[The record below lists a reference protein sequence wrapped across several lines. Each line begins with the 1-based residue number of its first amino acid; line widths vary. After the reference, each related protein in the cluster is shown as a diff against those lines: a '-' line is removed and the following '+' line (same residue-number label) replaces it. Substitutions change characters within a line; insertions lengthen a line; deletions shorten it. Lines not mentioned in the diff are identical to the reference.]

1 MHQPVLRGGRNIYHW
16 SWVFSPL
23 AGGTTWRLASFQSS
37 SSLNC
42 AFPPFSPPPL
52 RQTIIIFPQS
62 LFRSVWAPQWTS
74 SEKSA
79 LQLPTQGKAICP
91 LPSPE
96 HCCSFKQEEQE
107 GSIDWRQ
114 QLYMQEKASPCRTC
128 QTNKQKASLIAMAY
142 ACRYARGRSADAH
155 NVTHSKVR
163 ASDAEDNPETSTQ
176 THLHD
181 RRVTELCSPVS
192 PHRTRMHG
200 KVWQE
205 CNADTYLM
213 PYSSEN

>member
-1 MHQPVLRGGRNIYHW
+1 MLRGGRNIYHP

-23 AGGTTWRLASFQSS
+23 AGGLTWRLASFQSS
-37 SSLNC
+37 DSLKR
-42 AFPPFSPPPL
+42 AFPRSLHL
-52 RQTIIIFPQS
+52 RYAKQSLSSPQS
-62 LFRSVWAPQWTS
+62 LFRSMWAPQWTS

-114 QLYMQEKASPCRTC
+114 RLYMQEKALPCRTC
-128 QTNKQKASLIAMAY
+128 QTKKKGLPDSN
-142 ACRYARGRSADAH
+142 GRSADAH
-155 NVTHSKVR
+155 NVTHSKFK
-163 ASDAEDNPETSTQ
+163 ASDAEDNPKISTQ

-181 RRVTELCSPVS
+181 HRVTELCS
-192 PHRTRMHG
+192 R
-200 KVWQE
+200 
-205 CNADTYLM
+205 L
-213 PYSSEN
+213 SSQD